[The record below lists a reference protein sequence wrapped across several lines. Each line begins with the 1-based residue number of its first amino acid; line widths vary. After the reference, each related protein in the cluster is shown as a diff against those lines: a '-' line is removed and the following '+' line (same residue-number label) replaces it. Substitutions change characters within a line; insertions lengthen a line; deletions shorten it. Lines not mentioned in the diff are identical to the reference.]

1 MRVEKL
7 LKRLKREFVKVN
19 IIQASLDSIGVFL
32 GLNLLTFLFSIEII
46 SSFENAQVLLGVS
59 VVFFFGDL
67 IYRVRNYRLEIY
79 EQENPELKEVLRTA
93 RDNLEKSDIASQALF
108 DDLMD
113 RARSV
118 TSDSIIPSKVIIQ
131 KILVVGA
138 LSFMTA
144 LSGIAD
150 IQIQQNPTEVL
161 SDLDDFVPGD
171 ETEDDSDGVDEVEFS
186 DSSRI
191 LGDPEDIDTGSNISI
206 EIAGEGNQT
215 EAGFEAYRE
224 DEEIVFEAADP
235 NMPDNLELARDYSLA
250 IREFG

>member
-32 GLNLLTFLFSIEII
+32 GLNLLTFLFSIELVSGID
-46 SSFENAQVLLGVS
+46 NAQILLGFS
-59 VVFFFGDL
+59 VLFFFGDL
-67 IYRVRNYRLEIY
+67 GYRVRNYRLEIY
-79 EQENPELKEVLRTA
+79 EKENPELKEVLRTA
-93 RDNLEKSDIASQALF
+93 RDNLDKSDIASQALF
-108 DDLMD
+108 DDLME

-138 LSFMTA
+138 LSFITA

-150 IQIQQNPTEVL
+150 IQIQQAPTEVL
-161 SDLDDFVPGD
+161 SDLERFTQGD
-171 ETEDDSDGVDEVEFS
+171 SGQEDDGIGQVDLRN
-186 DSSRI
+186 SSRI
-191 LGDPEDIDTGSNISI
+191 LGDPEDIDVSTNISI
-206 EIAGEGNQT
+206 EIQGEGNRTDPGFQT
-215 EAGFEAYRE
+215 YSEE
-224 DEEIVFEAADP
+224 EEIVFEASDP
-235 NMPDNLELARDYSLA
+235 RMPENLKLAREYSLA